1 MTKYFK
7 YTILVNVGFMMHI
20 DIRKINAQKKYVG
33 NMEFEYSAPETLI
46 QIPSVQFNG
55 PVKVTFE
62 YELFEDDSIEIRGRV
77 IYGLQG
83 ACTRCLK
90 PILVNVVGDL
100 DAYFEPRK
108 DYEDYGYTNGKVDL
122 TQAVEDAI
130 MASMPYVILC
140 QEECEGISYNGETD
154 S

>member
-7 YTILVNVGFMMHI
+7 YTILVNVGFMMYI
-20 DIRKINAQKKYVG
+20 DIRKINAQKKYTG
-33 NMEFEYSAPETLI
+33 SMEFEYSAPEALI
-46 QIPSVQFNG
+46 QIPSVSFIG
-55 PVKVTFE
+55 PVKIVFD

-77 IYGLQG
+77 SYGLQG
-83 ACTRCLK
+83 ACSRCLK
-90 PILVNVVGDL
+90 EITANVVGEL

-108 DYEDYGYTNGKVDL
+108 DYEDYGYENGKVDL

-140 QEECEGISYNGETD
+140 EEECEGISYNGETD
-154 S
+154 Y